1 MTDNQIITE
10 ISDCFVEIT
19 RDENGFF
26 VANWSPEIQTYKTID
41 ELYSDFLPILKE
53 AQKVGGEWQEEID
66 YIENAPAERWPHYM
80 LSRNGGKLGTI
91 VNPNSRPCPME
102 GCNGVRMHVLW
113 GNGRSTYPCSKGCNC
128 IAPRTWQIG

>member
-66 YIENAPAERWPHYM
+66 YIENAPAARWFCWWI
-80 LSRNGGKLGTI
+80 LISDAGAFARLN
-91 VNPNSRPCPME
+91 
-102 GCNGVRMHVLW
+102 
-113 GNGRSTYPCSKGCNC
+113 
-128 IAPRTWQIG
+128 QIRW